1 MEFMESVV
9 AVIAISAPF
18 LMVAAIVIIP
28 RWFKARE
35 REQLQQTLRVA
46 LEKGQPLDPEVVAAI
61 GKDIKPVPSAQRDLR
76 NGVIWLAVGVGIAAF
91 SFFQDFRIDA
101 DGVVM
106 DFGGGLT
113 GIAAIP
119 IVIGLAFIVLS
130 FFNKNKG

>member
-1 MEFMESVV
+1 MEFMEGLV
-9 AVIAISAPF
+9 ALIAVSAPF
-18 LMVAAIVIIP
+18 LMVAAIIIVP

-35 REQLQQTLRVA
+35 REQLQQTLRAA

-61 GKDIKPVPSAQRDLR
+61 GKDIKPAPTAQRDFR
-76 NGVIWLAVGVGIAAF
+76 NGVIWLAVGLGILAF
-91 SFFQDFRIDA
+91 SFFDDFRINT

-119 IVIGLAFIVLS
+119 IIIGLAFIVLS
-130 FFNKNKG
+130 FFNKNKD